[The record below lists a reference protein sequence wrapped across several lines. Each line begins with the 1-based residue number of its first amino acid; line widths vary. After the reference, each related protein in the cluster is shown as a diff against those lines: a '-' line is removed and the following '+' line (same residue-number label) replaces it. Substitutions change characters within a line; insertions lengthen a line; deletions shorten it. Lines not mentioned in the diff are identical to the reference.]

1 MYINTLKIT
10 LSDIFDI
17 NQTEYSI
24 SWMLKA
30 DIVEVI
36 NQYIKNKKLT
46 EIVNIDNGYS
56 ITWNSK
62 EGYKEFVGEDLYLNL
77 VNQLEDL
84 GVSISWLE

>member
-1 MYINTLKIT
+1 MYNSILKIT

-46 EIVNIDNGYS
+46 EIVNTDNVYS

-62 EGYKEFVGEDLYLNL
+62 ESYKEFVVEDLYLNL